1 MKQPKKSARLAK
13 KDSVITVPAVQ
24 EDLSDK
30 IKKDLKIAPYGS
42 NIIIDKRQLSKLQDL
57 FLDLKEYTVPEEI
70 YEMLIKH
77 MNEIR
82 NCLGL
87 ITFEEY
93 EDNRRN
99 MFSNTFQPTF
109 VSYKCKCIKKRKR
122 E

>member
-77 MNEIR
+77 I
-82 NCLGL
+82 
-87 ITFEEY
+87 
-93 EDNRRN
+93 
-99 MFSNTFQPTF
+99 
-109 VSYKCKCIKKRKR
+109 
-122 E
+122 